1 MRQRDFKTLGVALI
15 IMAFIC
21 ISGGF
26 IVGYLNDTNFVNPS
40 AILGKDDS
48 SGITVSTYED
58 GGADGLS
65 SSADSNGNVENE
77 ISEYTGISKQ
87 YLKEKLNNYIECNG
101 SQVIYDIDNPLN
113 IFNNATCTG
122 FFIDEYEFLPVTL
135 MTTDNTDI
143 LLNIIIIVG

>member
-65 SSADSNGNVENE
+65 SSADSNGNVENN
-77 ISEYTGISKQ
+77 SGIIQLQLMKKNQLLLIMEVVIIQQHLIQIMMKIVLQHSLVLQ
-87 YLKEKLNNYIECNG
+87 HKL
-101 SQVIYDIDNPLN
+101 
-113 IFNNATCTG
+113 
-122 FFIDEYEFLPVTL
+122 
-135 MTTDNTDI
+135 MHKRMMH
-143 LLNIIIIVG
+143 